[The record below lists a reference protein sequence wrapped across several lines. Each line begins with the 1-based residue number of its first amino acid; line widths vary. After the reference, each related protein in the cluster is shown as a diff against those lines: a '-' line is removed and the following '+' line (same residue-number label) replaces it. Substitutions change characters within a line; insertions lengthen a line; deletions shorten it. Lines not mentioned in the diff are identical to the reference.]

1 MASQQPLNKTPFK
14 KIYFLSVSANNICL
28 LCQDEVK
35 DVTKKIRLWK
45 TDGEKSHRCLEI
57 QRFLNTDL
65 TTGKDFQVIC
75 RNCDRSF
82 QNEKFPRKIH
92 QDQNYTN
99 VEVSRTTT

>member
-35 DVTKKIRLWK
+35 DVTEKIRLWK

-65 TTGKDFQVIC
+65 AAGKDFQVIC
-75 RNCDRSF
+75 RNC
-82 QNEKFPRKIH
+82 
-92 QDQNYTN
+92 
-99 VEVSRTTT
+99 